1 MSAPDIAALLET
13 RNFMT
18 VTQLSFAQKVA
29 NHWTPERVRKVTS
42 GKKYIVDPVAGG
54 ELLRALGLLN
64 ADASMPADAV
74 RKYAQINHMV
84 SLLEPTIKALS
95 ERFAEV
101 RILDCGCG
109 NSYLTLL
116 LAWCFK
122 NVWKKPAAIVGIDTR
137 KDVIDKSAARARELG
152 LDSLLQFEVVSVEEY
167 AIRRKQIESPDERKA
182 SRPHFV
188 VALHACDTATD
199 DALALAFEER
209 ADAFAVAPC
218 CQAELAG
225 HWRRMSAENF
235 KNAFSVLIH
244 SPELRRDSCSTFT
257 DAMRVLLAR
266 GSGYE
271 VTTTEFVPSSH
282 TPKNRL
288 VSGVRRGNYL
298 ESALAEYA
306 EMAKSLGAGIRLSER
321 LPAEVAEKLNQKIL
335 R

>member
-1 MSAPDIAALLET
+1 
-13 RNFMT
+13 MT
-18 VTQLSFAQKVA
+18 VTQLSFAQKA
-29 NHWTPERVRKVTS
+29 AKHWTPERVRKVTG
-42 GKKYIVDPVAGG
+42 GKKYIVDPVRGS

-84 SLLEPTIKALS
+84 ALLEPTILSLS
-95 ERFAEV
+95 ERFSVV

-122 NVWKKPAAIVGIDTR
+122 EHWKKKAEIVGIDTR
-137 KDVIDKSAARARELG
+137 ADVISKSTQRANDLG
-152 LDSLLQFEVVSVEEY
+152 LADFLRFVTVSVQDY
-167 AIRRKQIESPDERKA
+167 SLQRDGIESPEQRKA
-182 SRPHFV
+182 TRTHFV

-199 DALALAFEER
+199 DALALAFAER

-225 HWRRMSAENF
+225 QWRKKSAENF

-271 VTTTEFVPSSH
+271 VTTTEFVPSTH

-288 VSGVRRGNYL
+288 ILGTRRGNFL
-298 ESALAEYA
+298 ESALDEYA
-306 EMAKSLGAGIRLSER
+306 ELSQALGSGISLEKR
-321 LPAEVAEKLNQKIL
+321 LPPEVASKLDQKIL

>member
-1 MSAPDIAALLET
+1 
-13 RNFMT
+13 MT
-18 VTQLSFAQKVA
+18 VTQLSFAQKA
-29 NHWTPERVRKVTS
+29 ALHWTPERIQKVTA
-42 GKKYIVDPVAGG
+42 GKKYMVDPVRGS

-74 RKYAQINHMV
+74 RKYAQINHMIA
-84 SLLEPTIKALS
+84 LLEPTLMGLS
-95 ERFAEV
+95 ERFSPV

-122 NVWKKPAAIVGIDTR
+122 NVWNKQARILGIDTR
-137 KDVIDKSAARARELG
+137 NDVIEKSKKRAAELRLDDVLEFETLSVADYSQRRA
-152 LDSLLQFEVVSVEEY
+152 S
-167 AIRRKQIESPDERKA
+167 IESADKRKA
-182 SRPHFV
+182 SRIHFV

-199 DALALAFEER
+199 DALALGFAER
-209 ADAFAVAPC
+209 SDAFAVAPC
-218 CQAELAG
+218 CQAELASQ
-225 HWRRMSAENF
+225 WRKKSVENF
-235 KNAFSVLIH
+235 KSAFAVLIN
-244 SPELRRDSCSTFT
+244 SPELRRDACSTFT

-288 VSGVRRGNYL
+288 ITGLRRGNYL

-306 EMAKSLGAGIRLSER
+306 ELRHALGAGLQLEQRLPPDVAER
-321 LPAEVAEKLNQKIL
+321 LAQKIL